1 MNISITLEVTGYPPG
16 RSPPALE
23 TAGGGPVDNPAAYHM
38 HTHPSPTSF
47 RLIPELELT
56 AVSSVCELSN
66 DVADE

>member
-56 AVSSVCELSN
+56 VLVYSN
-66 DVADE
+66 MV